1 MARFKS
7 NFLQIMEERGFIH
20 QISNEKEL
28 DNLFIKE
35 TVRGYIGFDPTAES
49 LHIGGLLQLMM
60 LHWMQ
65 KTGHKPMILLGGATG
80 KIGDPSFKKT
90 RRKVLTEEIIA
101 ENIKGIQN
109 VFSRYLQFGTDTSDA
124 LIVNNSDWL
133 SSLNYLQFLREFGK
147 YFSINRMLSFDSV
160 KVRLENKHS
169 LSFLEFNYMLL
180 QAYDF
185 VELNK
190 RYGIRLQMGG
200 SDQWG
205 NMINGIELGR
215 RTGTGQ
221 LYAMTSP
228 LLKTA
233 SGKKMGKSLD
243 NAVWLNPNMLRPY
256 DFWQYWRN
264 IEDQDIILFLKL
276 YTTLPMNEISY
287 LGKLKGVEVNE
298 AKKILAKEVTS
309 MLHGSAAAEAAEK
322 TARQTFEEGKFG
334 VELPTF
340 ILHRLQ
346 LEKGVR
352 LLSFLVQIGF
362 AKSNSDARRHVQG
375 GAIKLNDKIIQNE
388 ATMLTNENLNS
399 KIIKL
404 SLGKKKHIL
413 IKTV

>member
-1 MARFKS
+1 
-7 NFLQIMEERGFIH
+7 MEERGFIH